1 MTRFWWLMGLA
12 FVDLVVAGVM
22 MGRGSLPLAYLFLLM
37 AVGTAAFALFSP
49 PPPQRDARG
58 RLQPAELP
66 YGKLI
71 GAVGAV
77 AILGSAA
84 YVAAISSSPAARP
97 VPARAVAAPTS
108 PVARPAYSRPAPTR
122 PAPRPEGLLYKCVA
136 ADGHA
141 SYQSQ
146 PCPAQSQ
153 QAWVR
158 DATPE
163 AGPSAARLAQQRRRQ
178 ALEDIRARRQA
189 AASNQGYWEPPQETG
204 SGESAACQ
212 AARAADAAYRSKPL
226 RYVTHDG
233 LRRHGDAVRAAC
245 N

>member
-22 MGRGSLPLAYLFLLM
+22 MGRGHASLAYLFLLM
-37 AVGTAAFALFSP
+37 ALVTGGLALFLP
-49 PPPQRDARG
+49 PPPRRDARG

-71 GAVGAV
+71 GVVGAL

-84 YVAAISSSPAARP
+84 YVATISSSPAARP
-97 VPARAVAAPTS
+97 APARVVPPVSPAAAPAY
-108 PVARPAYSRPAPTR
+108 ARPAPVRS
-122 PAPRPEGLLYKCVA
+122 APRPQGLLYKCVA

-146 PCPAQSQ
+146 PCPERSQ

-163 AGPSAARLAQQRRRQ
+163 AGPTAAQLAQQRRQQ
-178 ALEDIRARRQA
+178 ALEDVRARRAA
-189 AASNQGYWEPPQETG
+189 AASNQGYWEPSREPAAK
-204 SGESAACQ
+204 ESAACK
-212 AARAADAAYRSKPL
+212 AARAADAAYRRRPL
-226 RYVTHDG
+226 KQVTHDG
-233 LRRHGDAVRAAC
+233 LRRHGDAVLAAC

>member
-12 FVDLVVAGVM
+12 FADLVAAGAM
-22 MGRGSLPLAYLFLLM
+22 MGRGNAPVAYLFLLM
-37 AVGTAAFALFSP
+37 AVATGGFALFMP
-49 PPPQRDARG
+49 PPPRRDARG

-71 GAVGAV
+71 GVAGAV

-84 YVAAISSSPAARP
+84 YVATISSSPTARP
-97 VPARAVAAPTS
+97 APARMVTVPAN
-108 PVARPAYSRPAPTR
+108 PVATPAYSRPAPAR
-122 PAPRPEGLLYKCVA
+122 PAPRPQGLLYKCVA

-146 PCPAQSQ
+146 PCPPGSE

-163 AGPSAARLAQQRRRQ
+163 AGPSAAQLAQQRRRQ
-178 ALEDIRARRQA
+178 ALENERARRR
-189 AASNQGYWEPPQETG
+189 AASSNQVYWEPPQE
-204 SGESAACQ
+204 SKSAACK
-212 AARAADAAYRSKPL
+212 AARAADAAYRRQPL
-226 RYVTHDG
+226 KYVTHDG
-233 LRRHGDAVRAAC
+233 LRRHGDAVLAAC

>member
-71 GAVGAV
+71 GVVGAV

-84 YVAAISSSPAARP
+84 YVATISSSSTARP
-97 VPARAVAAPTS
+97 APAKAVAAPTS
-108 PVARPAYSRPAPTR
+108 PVARPAYSQSAPTR
-122 PAPRPEGLLYKCVA
+122 PAPRPEGLLYKCIA

-146 PCPAQSQ
+146 PCPPESE

-163 AGPSAARLAQQRRRQ
+163 AGPSAAQLAQQRRRQ
-178 ALEDIRARRQA
+178 ALEDERARRQA
-189 AASNQGYWEPPQETG
+189 AASNRVYWEPPQENG
-204 SGESAACQ
+204 ASKSAACK
-212 AARAADAAYRSKPL
+212 AARAADAAYRRQPL
-226 RYVTHDG
+226 KYVTHDG
-233 LRRHGDAVRAAC
+233 LRRHGDAVLAAC

>member
-12 FVDLVVAGVM
+12 FVDLVVAGAM
-22 MGRGSLPLAYLFLLM
+22 MGRGGERLAYVFLLM

-71 GAVGAV
+71 GVVGAL

-84 YVAAISSSPAARP
+84 YVATISSSPTARP
-97 VPARAVAAPTS
+97 APAKAVAAPTS
-108 PVARPAYSRPAPTR
+108 PVARPAYSRPVPTR
-122 PAPRPEGLLYKCVA
+122 PAPRPEGLLYKCIA
-136 ADGHA
+136 ANGHP

-146 PCPAQSQ
+146 PCPAGSER
-153 QAWVR
+153 AWVR

-163 AGPSAARLAQQRRRQ
+163 AGPSAAQLAQQRRRQ
-178 ALEDIRARRQA
+178 ALEDIRARRKA
-189 AASNQGYWEPPQETG
+189 AASNQRYWEPPQETG
-204 SGESAACQ
+204 SAESAACK
-212 AARAADAAYRSKPL
+212 AARAADAGYRSKPL
-226 RYVTHDG
+226 KYVTHDG
-233 LRRHGDAVRAAC
+233 LRRHGDAVLAAC

>member
-1 MTRFWWLMGLA
+1 MVRFWWLMGLA

-22 MGRGSLPLAYLFLLM
+22 MGRGHSSLAYLFLLM
-37 AVGTAAFALFSP
+37 ALVTGGLALFLP

-71 GAVGAV
+71 GVVGAL

-84 YVAAISSSPAARP
+84 YVATISSSPAARP
-97 VPARAVAAPTS
+97 APVSVAPPVRPAAAP
-108 PVARPAYSRPAPTR
+108 ANARPAPTP
-122 PAPRPEGLLYKCVA
+122 PAPRPQGLLYKCVA

-146 PCPAQSQ
+146 PCPERSQ

-163 AGPSAARLAQQRRRQ
+163 PGPTAAQLAQQRRRQ
-178 ALEDIRARRQA
+178 ALEDERARRQA
-189 AASNQGYWEPPQETG
+189 ASSNQTYWERPQEPG
-204 SGESAACQ
+204 GKESAACQ
-212 AARAADAAYRSKPL
+212 AARAADSAYRRRPL
-226 RYVTHDG
+226 KQVTLDG
-233 LRRHGDAVRAAC
+233 LRRHGDAVLAAC

>member
-22 MGRGSLPLAYLFLLM
+22 MGRGHSSLAFLFLLM
-37 AVGTAAFALFSP
+37 ALATGGFALFSP
-49 PPPQRDARG
+49 PPLRRDARG
-58 RLQPAELP
+58 RLQPAEVP

-71 GAVGAV
+71 GVLGAV

-84 YVAAISSSPAARP
+84 YVATISSSPA
-97 VPARAVAAPTS
+97 T
-108 PVARPAYSRPAPTR
+108 RPAPARVAPTVSPATAPAYVRPAPAR

-146 PCPAQSQ
+146 PCAERSQ

-163 AGPSAARLAQQRRRQ
+163 AGPTAAQLAQQRRQQ
-178 ALEDIRARRQA
+178 ALEDVRARRAA
-189 AASNQGYWEPPQETG
+189 AASNQGYWEPPQEPAAK
-204 SGESAACQ
+204 ESAACQ
-212 AARAADAAYRSKPL
+212 AARAADEAYRRRPL
-226 RYVTHDG
+226 KQVTHDG
-233 LRRHGDAVRAAC
+233 LRRHGDAVLAAC